1 MDLLLLRIFCYNNAA
16 VGRIQPV
23 RQHGNAWE
31 TQGEGQYVA
40 IFEELPEERR
50 SEIAGLL
57 LIGLSI
63 LLFVCYFAY
72 SPHVL
77 ITFSSGERAVEK
89 TLGVVGS
96 AVAGASYLA
105 LGWGCLAVPVVLLI
119 WGCARLIHKPI
130 GILWLR
136 LLGLVLLLFTL
147 TSVLELASEAGEL
160 GTTPPGG
167 VLGSYVGYR
176 LAELFGRVGALVVL
190 STALVI
196 SILLTTELLLIIA
209 LAGIGRGTARCATA
223 SRGAFSSVRLAVSS
237 RLAQKRERSKRADE
251 RETPPKARV
260 RRVNKEVPPAQESK
274 EEPAPVSEKPSQQ
287 SARGGYKKPS
297 LAMLDLPE
305 RSQRT
310 ALGKD
315 LRSTSA
321 MLESTL
327 RVFGVEADVVQVTR
341 GPTITRYE
349 LEPAPG
355 VKVSKFVSLA
365 DDLALALRA
374 HRVRVEA
381 PIPGKGRVGV
391 EVPNEAREDVCLREL
406 LESSAFRQSR
416 SKLTLALGKD
426 IAGDPVVADLGM
438 MPHLLI
444 AGATGSGKTVCVK
457 SIISSMLFNASPD
470 EVEMLMI
477 DPKMVE
483 LSIFNEIPHLICPVV
498 TDPKKA
504 AASLDWLI
512 REMEQRYRLF
522 TELGLR
528 NIEIYN
534 ERIKSGEIRP
544 SAERIEQLA
553 EVSSRCVDMSGVP
566 TLKPLAYIVVLIDEM
581 ADLMMIARA
590 DVEDAILRLAQLA
603 RAVGIHL
610 VIATQRPSVD
620 VLTGVIKANFT
631 HRVAFQVSSKV
642 DSRTILD
649 MIGAERLVGA
659 GDMLYLGAGA
669 SKPLRTQGVFV
680 SDKEMSTLIEYLR
693 TQGEP
698 RYREEVV
705 KWQDNYADTRDLIG
719 EKDELYDAAVRVV
732 LETGQASIS
741 MIQRRLR
748 VGYNRAARLIDAMEQ
763 NGIVGP
769 AQGSQPREIL
779 RPMEPF

>member
-1 MDLLLLRIFCYNNAA
+1 
-16 VGRIQPV
+16 
-23 RQHGNAWE
+23 
-31 TQGEGQYVA
+31 
-40 IFEELPEERR
+40 
-50 SEIAGLL
+50 
-57 LIGLSI
+57 
-63 LLFVCYFAY
+63 
-72 SPHVL
+72 
-77 ITFSSGERAVEK
+77 
-89 TLGVVGS
+89 
-96 AVAGASYLA
+96 
-105 LGWGCLAVPVVLLI
+105 
-119 WGCARLIHKPI
+119 
-130 GILWLR
+130 
-136 LLGLVLLLFTL
+136 LVTL

-160 GTTPPGG
+160 GTASPGG
-167 VLGSYVGYR
+167 VVGSYVGYR
-176 LAELFGRVGALVVL
+176 LAALFGRIGALVVM
-190 STALVI
+190 STVLII
-196 SILLTTELLLIIA
+196 SVLLTTELLLIIA
-209 LAGIGRGTARCATA
+209 LAGIGRGTARVAAA
-223 SRGAFSSVRLAVSS
+223 SGNAFSSARLAVSS
-237 RLAQKRERSKRADE
+237 RLAQRRSRKKRADK
-251 RETPPKARV
+251 RETPPKARA
-260 RRVNKEVPPAQESK
+260 RRVGKKKQPSKKPKER
-274 EEPAPVSEKPSQQ
+274 PAPVAESPPRPA
-287 SARGGYKKPS
+287 ARGGYKKPS
-297 LAMLDLPE
+297 LTMLDSPE
-305 RSQRT
+305 RSQKS
-310 ALGKD
+310 AHGKD

-391 EVPNEAREDVCLREL
+391 EVPNEAREEVCLREI
-406 LESSAFRQSR
+406 LESPAFRQSK
-416 SKLTLALGKD
+416 SKVTLALGKD

-457 SIISSMLFNASPD
+457 SIIASMLFSASPD

-483 LSIFNEIPHLICPVV
+483 LSIFNAIPHLICPVV

-534 ERIKSGEIRP
+534 ERIKSGEISP
-544 SAERIEQLA
+544 TEERVEELA
-553 EVSSRCVDMSGVP
+553 ELSSRCVDMSGVP
-566 TLKPLAYIVVLIDEM
+566 KLKPLPYIVVLIDEM

-659 GDMLYLGAGA
+659 GDMLYLSAGA
-669 SKPLRTQGVFV
+669 SKPVRTQGVFV
-680 SDKEMSTLIEYLR
+680 SDKEMGALIEYLR
-693 TQGEP
+693 MQGEP
-698 RYREEVV
+698 HYREEVV
-705 KWQDNYADTRDLIG
+705 KWQNTYADTRDLIG

-732 LETGQASIS
+732 LETDQASIS

-763 NGIVGP
+763 KGIVGP

-779 RPMEPF
+779 RPTGPF

>member
-1 MDLLLLRIFCYNNAA
+1 
-16 VGRIQPV
+16 
-23 RQHGNAWE
+23 
-31 TQGEGQYVA
+31 
-40 IFEELPEERR
+40 
-50 SEIAGLL
+50 
-57 LIGLSI
+57 
-63 LLFVCYFAY
+63 
-72 SPHVL
+72 
-77 ITFSSGERAVEK
+77 
-89 TLGVVGS
+89 
-96 AVAGASYLA
+96 
-105 LGWGCLAVPVVLLI
+105 
-119 WGCARLIHKPI
+119 
-130 GILWLR
+130 
-136 LLGLVLLLFTL
+136 
-147 TSVLELASEAGEL
+147 
-160 GTTPPGG
+160 
-167 VLGSYVGYR
+167 
-176 LAELFGRVGALVVL
+176 
-190 STALVI
+190 
-196 SILLTTELLLIIA
+196 
-209 LAGIGRGTARCATA
+209 
-223 SRGAFSSVRLAVSS
+223 
-237 RLAQKRERSKRADE
+237 
-251 RETPPKARV
+251 
-260 RRVNKEVPPAQESK
+260 
-274 EEPAPVSEKPSQQ
+274 
-287 SARGGYKKPS
+287 
-297 LAMLDLPE
+297 MLDLPE

-391 EVPNEAREDVCLREL
+391 EVPNEVREDVCLREL

-534 ERIKSGEIRP
+534 ERIKSGEICP
-544 SAERIEQLA
+544 SAERVEELA

-566 TLKPLAYIVVLIDEM
+566 TLKPLPYIVVLIDEM

-669 SKPLRTQGVFV
+669 AKPLRTQGVFV

-698 RYREEVV
+698 HYREEVV

-779 RPMEPF
+779 RPMGPF

>member
-1 MDLLLLRIFCYNNAA
+1 
-16 VGRIQPV
+16 
-23 RQHGNAWE
+23 
-31 TQGEGQYVA
+31 
-40 IFEELPEERR
+40 
-50 SEIAGLL
+50 
-57 LIGLSI
+57 
-63 LLFVCYFAY
+63 
-72 SPHVL
+72 
-77 ITFSSGERAVEK
+77 
-89 TLGVVGS
+89 
-96 AVAGASYLA
+96 
-105 LGWGCLAVPVVLLI
+105 LAVPLVLLV
-119 WGCARLIHKPI
+119 WGCARIIHKPV
-130 GILWLR
+130 GTVWLR
-136 LLGLVLLLFTL
+136 LAGLALLLFTL
-147 TSVLELASEAGEL
+147 TGVLELASEADKL
-160 GTTPPGG
+160 GTASPGG
-167 VLGSYVGYR
+167 ILGSYVGYR
-176 LAELFGRVGALVVL
+176 LAGLFGRIGALVVT
-190 STALVI
+190 STALII
-196 SILLTTELLLIIA
+196 SVLLTTELLLVIA
-209 LAGIGRGTARCATA
+209 LAGIGRGTVRFAIASAGVFSRARLVVIQVARRKGLEARGNKRKVLPKTLA
-223 SRGAFSSVRLAVSS
+223 SRA
-237 RLAQKRERSKRADE
+237 RERRPSR
-251 RETPPKARV
+251 KASEKLV
-260 RRVNKEVPPAQESK
+260 SVAESPAQ
-274 EEPAPVSEKPSQQ
+274 PAT
-287 SARGGYKKPS
+287 RGGYKKPPLTILGMS
-297 LAMLDLPE
+297 EP
-305 RSQRT
+305 SQRT

-327 RVFGVEADVVQVTR
+327 RVFGVEANVVQVTR

-365 DDLALALRA
+365 DDLALALKA

-391 EVPNEAREDVCLREL
+391 EVPNEVREGVGLKEL
-406 LESSAFRQSR
+406 LESLTFRQSK

-457 SIISSMLFNASPD
+457 SIIASLLFNASPD

-483 LSIFNEIPHLICPVV
+483 LSIFNAIPHLICPVV
-498 TDPKKA
+498 TEPKKA

-534 ERIKSGEIRP
+534 ERIKSGELSP
-544 SAERIEQLA
+544 SAERVELLA
-553 EVSSRCVDMSGVP
+553 EISSRCVDMSGVP
-566 TLKPLAYIVVLIDEM
+566 KLKPLPYIVVLIDEM

-659 GDMLYLGAGA
+659 GDMLYLPAGS
-669 SKPLRTQGVFV
+669 SKPIRTQGVFV
-680 SDKEMSTLIEYLR
+680 SDKEMSALIEYLR
-693 TQGEP
+693 KQGEP
-698 RYREEVV
+698 HYREEVV
-705 KWQDNYADTRDLIG
+705 KWQDGYADT
-719 EKDELYDAAVRVV
+719 
-732 LETGQASIS
+732 
-741 MIQRRLR
+741 
-748 VGYNRAARLIDAMEQ
+748 
-763 NGIVGP
+763 
-769 AQGSQPREIL
+769 
-779 RPMEPF
+779 

>member
-1 MDLLLLRIFCYNNAA
+1 MGVLEKLSD
-16 VGRIQPV
+16 
-23 RQHGNAWE
+23 
-31 TQGEGQYVA
+31 
-40 IFEELPEERR
+40 ERR
-50 SEIAGLL
+50 AEIAGVLLVGLSALL
-57 LIGLSI
+57 L
-63 LLFVCYFAY
+63 VCYCLYTPSAAR
-72 SPHVL
+72 L
-77 ITFSSGERAVEK
+77 FSSAGQPAEKAGGAVG
-89 TLGVVGS
+89 TFISRV
-96 AVAGASYLA
+96 SYRS
-105 LGWGCLAVPVVLLI
+105 LGWGCLAIPLIALI
-119 WGCARLIHKPI
+119 WGFARIMHKPI
-130 GILWLR
+130 GIVWLR
-136 LLGLVLLLFTL
+136 LVGMLLLLVSL
-147 TSVLELASEAGEL
+147 TGMLDLINRAAELRRAS
-160 GTTPPGG
+160 PGG
-167 VLGSYVGYR
+167 FLGSYVGDT
-176 LAELFGRVGALVVL
+176 LTGLFGWFGALVITATVL
-190 STALVI
+190 II
-196 SILLTTELLLIIA
+196 SVLLTTELLAIKA
-209 LAGIGRGTARCATA
+209 LVQFGRGTRWCCAGAAKLA
-223 SRGAFSSVRLAVSS
+223 SKIRFGGPAIPTTEEILRTPAQPAPESAPKIVMSGEKEPATEGINEPETSGIASS
-237 RLAQKRERSKRADE
+237 RRS
-251 RETPPKARV
+251 
-260 RRVNKEVPPAQESK
+260 ESK
-274 EEPAPVSEKPSQQ
+274 GYQKP
-287 SARGGYKKPS
+287 P
-297 LAMLDLPE
+297 LTLLDLPE
-305 RSQRT
+305 RTQRA

-315 LRSTSA
+315 LRATSA

-355 VKVSKFVSLA
+355 MKVSRFVSLA
-365 DDLALALRA
+365 DDLALALKA

-391 EVPNEAREDVCLREL
+391 EVPNDVREDVCLREL
-406 LESSAFRQSR
+406 LESSAFRQSK
-416 SKLTLALGKD
+416 SKLTLVLGKD
-426 IAGDPVVADLGM
+426 IAGDPVITDLGV

-457 SIISSMLFNASPD
+457 TIIACILFTASPD

-483 LSIFNEIPHLICPVV
+483 LSIFNGIPHLISPVV

-512 REMEQRYRLF
+512 REMEQRYKLF

-534 ERIKSGEIRP
+534 EKVKNGELSPRP
-544 SAERIEQLA
+544 DTIERLLQISKRSVDTTGRTYKLRQL
-553 EVSSRCVDMSGVP
+553 P
-566 TLKPLAYIVVLIDEM
+566 YIVVFIDEM
-581 ADLMMIARA
+581 ADLMMIARM

-631 HRVAFQVSSKV
+631 HRIAFQVSSKV

-649 MIGAERLVGA
+649 MIGAERLIGT
-659 GDMLYLGAGA
+659 GDMLYSPAGS
-669 SKPLRTQGVFV
+669 SKPIRTQGAFV
-680 SDKEMSTLIEYLR
+680 SDKEMNALIEYLK

-705 KWQDNYADTRDLIG
+705 RWQDGYSGARELMG

-732 LETGQASIS
+732 METGQASIS

-763 NGIVGP
+763 KGVVGP

-779 RPMEPF
+779 RED

>member
-1 MDLLLLRIFCYNNAA
+1 MPVSAIIIMRGEVRNVALQGSPPGAALPRGRRVDIFEKISDERKSELGGLLLLGLA
-16 VGRIQPV
+16 V
-23 RQHGNAWE
+23 
-31 TQGEGQYVA
+31 
-40 IFEELPEERR
+40 
-50 SEIAGLL
+50 
-57 LIGLSI
+57 
-63 LLFVCYFAY
+63 LLFVCYLGYA
-72 SPHVL
+72 PRTA
-77 ITFSSGERAVEK
+77 ITFSSAEQPADKALGAVG
-89 TLGVVGS
+89 TTIS
-96 AVAGASYLA
+96 RASYLSF
-105 LGWGCLAVPVVLLI
+105 GWACLAIPMVALI
-119 WGCARLIHKPI
+119 WGSARLIHRPV
-130 GILWLR
+130 GNVSLR
-136 LLGLVLLLFTL
+136 LVGLVLLLLTL
-147 TSVLELASEAGEL
+147 PAVLDLAGRAAEL
-160 GTTPPGG
+160 GLPSPGG
-167 VLGSYVGYR
+167 IAGSYVADR
-176 LAELFGRVGALVVL
+176 LATLFGRVGALVVSCTIL
-190 STALVI
+190 TI
-196 SILLTTELLLIIA
+196 SVLLATELLFVKLLIRM
-209 LAGIGRGTARCATA
+209 GRGAARLWRAAEPLFARLRA
-223 SRGAFSSVRLAVSS
+223 SV
-237 RLAQKRERSKRADE
+237 
-251 RETPPKARV
+251 ARV
-260 RRVNKEVPPAQESK
+260 RPQKPRASRSTEQAAPKKIQVTETK
-274 EEPAPVSEKPSQQ
+274 PAPAKPIASTP
-287 SARGGYKKPS
+287 SPAASPPSRTSRGGYQKPP
-297 LAMLDLPE
+297 LGLLDEPGQSR
-305 RSQRT
+305 RS

-349 LEPAPG
+349 LEPVPG
-355 VKVSKFVSLA
+355 TKVSRFVSLA
-365 DDLALALRA
+365 DDLALALKA

-391 EVPNEAREDVCLREL
+391 EVPNDERENVCLREL
-406 LESSAFRQSR
+406 LESLPFRQSK

-426 IAGDPVVADLGM
+426 IAGDPVIADLGI

-457 SIISSMLFNASPD
+457 TIIASILFNETPD

-483 LSIFNEIPHLICPVV
+483 LSIFNGIPHLISPVV
-498 TDPKKA
+498 TNPKKA

-512 REMEQRYRLF
+512 REMEQRYKLF

-534 ERIKSGEIRP
+534 ERVKSGVLRFDE
-544 SAERIEQLA
+544 ETIEKLA
-553 EVSSRCVDMSGVP
+553 KISRRCVDTTAETP
-566 TLKPLAYIVVLIDEM
+566 TLRQLPYIVVFIDEM
-581 ADLMMIARA
+581 ADLMMIARV

-620 VLTGVIKANFT
+620 ILTGVIKANFT
-631 HRVAFQVSSKV
+631 HRIAFQVSSKV

-649 MIGAERLVGA
+649 MIGAERLIGT
-659 GDMLYLGAGA
+659 GDMLYLVAGS
-669 SKPLRTQGVFV
+669 SKPIRTQCAFV
-680 SDKEMSTLIEYLR
+680 SDREMNALIKHLK

-705 KWQDNYADTRDLIG
+705 KWQDDYSETRELLG

-741 MIQRRLR
+741 MVQRRLR

-763 NGIVGP
+763 KGIVGP

-779 RPMEPF
+779 APPG